1 MKIIGITGGVGSGKS
16 QVLSFLEEK
25 YNAVICQAD
34 QVAWKLQ
41 EPGENSYIGIVN
53 YFGEEILNDDKTINR
68 SALGQIVF
76 NNDEKLQ
83 KLNEITH
90 PAVKNYIKD
99 RIALEKNNGTK
110 LFIIEAALLLE
121 DHYDEI
127 CDEIWYIF
135 AKEEVR
141 RERLKESRNY
151 TDEKINAM
159 IASQQTEEY
168 FREHCQLTIDNSGD
182 FEDTCI
188 HIEKVMK
195 NLGE

>member
-1 MKIIGITGGVGSGKS
+1 MRIIGITGGVGSGKS
-16 QVLSFLEEK
+16 RVLSFLEER

-41 EPGENSYIGIVN
+41 EPGQKSYLGIVD
-53 YFGEEILNDDKTINR
+53 YFGESILNDDKTINR
-68 SALGQIVF
+68 GALGQIVF
-76 NNDEKLQ
+76 HDELKLQ

-90 PAVKNYIKD
+90 PAVKEYIKEQ
-99 RIALEKNNGTK
+99 ISLEEESGSQ

-121 DHYDEI
+121 DNYDEI

-135 AKEEVR
+135 AREEVR

-151 TDEKINAM
+151 TDEKINSM
-159 IASQQTEEY
+159 IATQQTESY
-168 FREHCQLTIDNSGD
+168 FRKHCQLTIDNSGD

-188 HIEKVMK
+188 QIEKAMK
-195 NLGE
+195 N